1 MTPFGSERDEDEQ
14 ELDRSTKK
22 QRKKRCKRLQATDV
36 EVRKLRP
43 RRLDWRNTAPPLCF
57 EDEQHVFW
65 KRTDRD
71 SQERWV

>member
-1 MTPFGSERDEDEQ
+1 MAPAVLERDKDEQ
-14 ELDRSTKK
+14 ELDRSPK
-22 QRKKRCKRLQATDV
+22 QQRQQRCNRLKAADIK
-36 EVRKLRP
+36 VRKLRP
-43 RRLDWRNTAPPLCF
+43 RRLDWRDTAPPLCF